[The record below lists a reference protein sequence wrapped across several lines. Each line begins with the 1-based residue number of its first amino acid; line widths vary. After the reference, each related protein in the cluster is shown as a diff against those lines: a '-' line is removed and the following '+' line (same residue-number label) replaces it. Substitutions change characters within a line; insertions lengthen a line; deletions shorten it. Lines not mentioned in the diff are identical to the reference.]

1 MDLASL
7 PSIIDLS
14 PWFYEAIYQLPYQ
27 YNSGKLVAYKSLCY
41 MTTTLFYN
49 DEQSCHLQL
58 NDDFLDLYYLTIH
71 NGLRSGDKDVI
82 NCIIQSTN
90 TKFWHCMLPSST
102 LLTKDFIDACSNIS
116 DLNGPKQEAALILGC
131 FTG

>member
-1 MDLASL
+1 M
-7 PSIIDLS
+7 PSIVDFS
-14 PWFYEAIYQLPYQ
+14 PWFYEAIYQLSAQ

-41 MTTTLFYN
+41 TTIALFYN
-49 DEQSCHLQL
+49 NINETSLSAY
-58 NDDFLDLYYLTIH
+58 DDYMDLFYLTIH
-71 NGLRSGDKDVI
+71 NGLRSGDKDVV

-102 LLTKDFIDACSNIS
+102 LLIKDFVDACSNIG

-131 FTG
+131 FTGLR